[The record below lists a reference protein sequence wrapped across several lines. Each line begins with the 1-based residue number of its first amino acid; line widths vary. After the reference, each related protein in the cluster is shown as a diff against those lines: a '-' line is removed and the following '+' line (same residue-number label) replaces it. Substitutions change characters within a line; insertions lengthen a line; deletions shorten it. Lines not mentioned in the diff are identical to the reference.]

1 MAKVAL
7 GGTFDILH
15 DGHKAL
21 IKKAYNLGDVVIG
34 LTSDEM
40 AREKG
45 HFIHNYEARR
55 QAITRFVRDEIGV
68 EPMIMKL
75 EDSYGPSIYEQF
87 DYIVVSPETLNTA
100 KRINDIRKTHGLPP
114 ITIIVVDLVLAQ
126 DGKPISSTRIC
137 RGDIDEHG
145 VSL

>member
-21 IKKAYNLGDVVIG
+21 IKKAYDLGDVVIG

-45 HFIHNYEARR
+45 HFIHNYRARK
-55 QAITRFVRDEIGV
+55 QAVTTFVRDEVRLTPVI
-68 EPMIMKL
+68 IKL
-75 EDSYGPSIYEQF
+75 DDPYGPSIHEQF
-87 DYIVVSPETLNTA
+87 DYIVVSPKTLDTA
-100 KRINDIRKTHGLPP
+100 QRINEVRKKRGLPP
-114 ITIIVVDLVLAQ
+114 ITIVVVDWVLAQ
-126 DGKPISSTRIC
+126 DGRPISSTRIC
-137 RGDIDEHG
+137 RGEIDEHG
-145 VSL
+145 VLL